1 MKDLFLKQSILR
13 RAGRVSAL
21 ALALGLSAGCVVTQG
36 PGAGAA
42 PPAGASPGAGAD
54 ASASGGSEP
63 ARTNLLKASDFDDN
77 KSLPWNTSFT
87 APGAGSAEVK
97 KGAYCVTVTNKGSN
111 NWDAQ
116 FRHREMVIQKGH
128 SYTIQYKAWASSPTK
143 ARPKV
148 GMSGPP
154 YEEYWSDTVILGTE
168 PKTFSGKFTMGKADD
183 ATAELAFHIG
193 GAMASAKEP
202 FEVCID
208 DIRLDDPQFKAAAPV
223 TEAGAPKVA
232 VNQVGYLPGAIKI
245 ASVNSAATAPVAWEL
260 LDASGKPVAHGQ
272 TKVFGKDG
280 ASGDHVHLVDFT
292 AVKAPGQGYVLKV
305 GEEKSYPF
313 DIGTGLYQKLKYD
326 ALAYFYHNRSGIEIK
341 MPFAGKPELARP
353 AGHLHDKSTR
363 CLKDSGCDYAL
374 DASRGWYDAG
384 DHGKYVV
391 NGGISVWTLL
401 NWYERT
407 KNLGTSSADF
417 ADGKLNIPEGKNGVP
432 DILDEARWELEFLMG
447 MQVPEGKPLA
457 GMVHHKMHDE
467 SWTGL
472 GLAPHEDKQA
482 RFLHKPSTAAT
493 LNVAATGAQC
503 ARIWKTVDAAFSA
516 KCLKAAERAWAAAKQ
531 NPALYAPPGGDKG
544 GGPYDDTDVKD
555 EFYWAAAELFVTTGK
570 PEYKKFLQDSPLNA
584 RFPTEVEGGAASMNW
599 RVTDGL
605 GQISMAIVPGHVDA
619 AWQKEIRG
627 RIAKAADQYLAI
639 ADKEGYRTLIARTH
653 EGKYDWGSNSGLLN
667 NMLVV
672 ALAHDFTKQP
682 KYLDGVVLGMD
693 YILGRNPLGQ
703 SYVTGYGD
711 KPLENPHHRF
721 WAHQANSKYPKAP
734 PGAVSGGPNSSL
746 QDPYAQSAGLK
757 GCVPQRCFVDNI
769 EAWSLNEI
777 TINWNAPFAW
787 VTGFLDEKAKP

>member
-1 MKDLFLKQSILR
+1 MNDLLLKQSILR
-13 RAGRVSAL
+13 RTGRVSAL
-21 ALALGLSAGCVVTQG
+21 TLGALALTAAGCATSQG
-36 PGAGAA
+36 PGAETAPSGAA
-42 PPAGASPGAGAD
+42 PGASA
-54 ASASGGSEP
+54 EP
-63 ARTNLLKASDFDDN
+63 AQTNLLKASDFDDN
-77 KSLPWNTSFT
+77 KSLPWTTSFT

-97 KGAYCVTVTNKGSN
+97 NGAYCVTVTNKGAN

-128 SYTIQYKAWASSPTK
+128 SYTIQYKAWASAPTK

-148 GMSGPP
+148 GMAGPP
-154 YEEYWSDTVILGTE
+154 YEEYWSDTVVLGTE
-168 PKTFSGKFTMGKADD
+168 PKTYTGKFSMAKADD
-183 ATAELAFHIG
+183 PTAELAFHIG
-193 GAMASAKEP
+193 GEMASAKEP

-208 DIRLDDPQFKAAAPV
+208 DIRLDDPEFRASAPAAAAAAP
-223 TEAGAPKVA
+223 KIA
-232 VNQVGYLPGAIKI
+232 VNQVGYLPGAVKI
-245 ASVNSAATAPVAWEL
+245 ASVSNAATAPLPWVL
-260 LDASGKPVAHGQ
+260 LDGAGKAVARGQ
-272 TKVFGKDG
+272 TRVFGKDG
-280 ASGDHVHLVDFT
+280 ASGDRVHLIDFT
-292 AVKAPGQGYVLKV
+292 AIRVPGQGYVFAV
-305 GEEKSYPF
+305 GDDKSFPF
-313 DIGTGLYQKLKYD
+313 DIGADIYQQLKYD

-341 MPFAGKPELARP
+341 MPYAGKPELARP

-363 CLKDSGCDYAL
+363 CLQGSGCDYAL

-407 KNLGTSSADF
+407 KHLGTSSADF
-417 ADGKLNIPEGKNGVP
+417 ADGKLSIPENKNGVP

-457 GMVHHKMHDE
+457 GMVHHKMHDDA
-467 SWTGL
+467 WTGL
-472 GLAPHEDKQA
+472 GLAPHEDKMN
-482 RFLHKPSTAAT
+482 RSLHKPSTAAT
-493 LNVAATGAQC
+493 LNVAAVGAQC

-516 KCLKAAERAWAAAKQ
+516 RCLKSAERAWAAAKQ

-555 EFYWAAAELFVTTGK
+555 ELYWAAAELFVTTGK
-570 PEYKKFLQDSPLNA
+570 PEYKQVVQSSPLNA
-584 RFPTEVEGGAASMNW
+584 RFPTEVDGVASSMNW
-599 RVTDGL
+599 KVTDAL
-605 GQISMAIVPGHVDA
+605 GQISMAIVPGNVDA
-619 AWQKEIRG
+619 AWQQQLRG
-627 RIAKAADQYLAI
+627 RIAKAADHYLAI
-639 ADKEGYRTLIARTH
+639 ADKEGYRTLVQRTPAD
-653 EGKYDWGSNSGLLN
+653 KYEWGSNSFVLN
-667 NMLVV
+667 NMLVL
-672 ALAHDFTKQP
+672 ALAHDVTKQQ

-693 YILGRNPLGQ
+693 YLLGRNPLGQ

-746 QDPYAQSAGLK
+746 QDPHAQSAGLK
-757 GCVPQRCFVDNI
+757 GCVAQRCFVDHI
-769 EAWSLNEI
+769 EAWSVNEI

-787 VTGFLDEKAKP
+787 VTAFLDEKAKK